1 LSEAA
6 PVKKGKKRQHFG
18 SPRPAVF
25 QGRYDSNATPSFYIF
40 GFFSPVEIE

>member
-18 SPRPAVF
+18 LPRPVVLE
-25 QGRYDSNATPSFYIF
+25 GRYDSNATPSLQIF
-40 GFFSPVEIE
+40 GFFSLVEIE